1 MRKFLSL
8 FLGWT
13 FLMLTVTPALAQTFP
28 TANYFQQFASL
39 REIPTQL
46 PGPEGLRDYLV
57 DGKLRL
63 NLNEAIRLTL
73 LNSTEVRMN
82 QLEYESTRFAIQ
94 RAYQPFDPIL
104 NSNFGA
110 SRQTVPTY
118 SQLKSGMPT
127 YSDLSHQFLV
137 GYNQTFQ
144 TGTQYNVNFSSSRDS
159 SNSIFATFNPSIYSS
174 LNFSFTQPL
183 LRNRGLFPNR
193 APIVIAQR
201 NLKQSRSQFEASVN
215 LSIARAV
222 DQYWAVV
229 QARESLKVLQKSLEL
244 AEVTYRQNKRAL
256 ELGALPPLDIYRSES
271 QVASRRVGVIQAEYD
286 LKQSEDELRRTIGA
300 DLDPYFRVIDIEL
313 TEPVNAVGEL
323 LTVETQ
329 AALDQALGHRPELEA
344 LRQQLAND
352 DMSIQLAH
360 HRLQPELNL
369 TGFYSS
375 NGLGGNQ
382 IDTTTVPPTV
392 IAQGGFG
399 DSLSQIGSFDFPS
412 YGFNVQLNLP
422 VKNRAV
428 EADLGNALV
437 SKRRSLYVMRQLE
450 QEIGLEVRRAAHLLE
465 QAKLSMAAARIAR
478 DLSQKN
484 LEAEQRK
491 YELGAQPI
499 FFTLEAQTQ
508 LAQDEQNLVRSEIG
522 YQRSIAALD
531 RATAS
536 LLDRHRIQIAEPV
549 RESLR

>member
-1 MRKFLSL
+1 
-8 FLGWT
+8 
-13 FLMLTVTPALAQTFP
+13 
-28 TANYFQQFASL
+28 
-39 REIPTQL
+39 
-46 PGPEGLRDYLV
+46 V

-63 NLNEAIRLTL
+63 DLNNAIRLTL
-73 LNSTEVRMN
+73 LNNTEVRVN
-82 QLEYESTRFAIQ
+82 QLEYESLRFEIQ

-104 NSNFGA
+104 NSDFGA

-118 SQLKSGMPT
+118 SQLQSGMPT
-127 YSDLSHQFLV
+127 LSDLTHQFLV
-137 GYNQTFQ
+137 GYTQTFQ
-144 TGTQYNVNFSSSRDS
+144 TGTQYNVSFSSLRVST
-159 SNSIFATFNPSIYSS
+159 NSIFNTFNPSIYSS
-174 LNFSFTQPL
+174 LNFNFTQPL
-183 LRNRGLFPNR
+183 LRNRGLFPNQ

-201 NLKQSRSQFEASVN
+201 NLKQSRSQFEAQVN

-222 DQYWAVV
+222 EQYWMVV

-244 AEVTYRQNKRAL
+244 AEATYRHNKREL

-271 QVASRRVGVIQAEYD
+271 QVASRRVGVIQAEYEQ
-286 LKQSEDELRRTIGA
+286 KQAEDALRRTIGA
-300 DLDPYFRVIDIEL
+300 DLDPYFRVVDIEL
-313 TEPVNAVGEL
+313 TEPVDAGREL
-323 LTVETQ
+323 LSVDSQ
-329 AALDQALGHRPELEA
+329 QALEQALQHRPELEA

-352 DMSIQLAH
+352 DTGIQLAH

-375 NGLGGNQ
+375 FGLGGNQ
-382 IDTTTVPPTV
+382 IDTAAVPPAV
-392 IAQGGFG
+392 IARGGFG
-399 DSLSQIGSFDFPS
+399 DALSQIGSFDFPT

-422 VKNRAV
+422 VKNRAF

-437 SKRRSLYVMRQLE
+437 SKRRSLYLMRQLE
-450 QEIGLEVRRAAHLLE
+450 QEIGLEVRQAIHQLE
-465 QAKLSMAAARIAR
+465 EAKLSIAAARIAR

-522 YQRSIAALD
+522 YQRSVAALD
-531 RATAS
+531 QATAS
-536 LLDRHRIQIAEPV
+536 LLDRHRVQIAEPV
-549 RESLR
+549 KAPQ

>member
-1 MRKFLSL
+1 MRPTRFSFLLLWIILVVLS
-8 FLGWT
+8 
-13 FLMLTVTPALAQTFP
+13 TPFVLAQTFP
-28 TANYFQQFASL
+28 TPDYFRQFTAAQAV
-39 REIPTQL
+39 PVQL

-63 NLNEAIRLTL
+63 NLSDAIRLTL
-73 LNSTEVRMN
+73 LNNTEVRVN
-82 QLEYESTRFAIQ
+82 QLQYESARFAIQ

-104 NSNFGA
+104 NSGFVAG
-110 SRQTVPTY
+110 RQTVPTY
-118 SQLKSGMPT
+118 SQLTSGMPT
-127 YSDLSHQFLV
+127 LSALNQQFQL
-137 GYNQTFQ
+137 GYTQSFQ
-144 TGTQYNVNFSSSRDS
+144 TGTQYNLNLSASKNST
-159 SNSIFATFNPSIYSS
+159 NSIFATFNPSIYSS
-174 LNFSFTQPL
+174 LNFVFTQPL
-183 LRNRGLFPNR
+183 LRNRGFFPNR

-201 NLKQSRSQFEASVN
+201 SLKQSRSQFEAQIN
-215 LSIARAV
+215 FSIARVV

-229 QARESLKVLQKSLEL
+229 QARESLKVLRKSLEL
-244 AEVTYRQNKRAL
+244 AEATFKQNKRAL

-286 LKQSEDELRRTIGA
+286 LKQFEDELRRTVGA
-300 DLDPYFRVIDIEL
+300 DLDPSLRVLDVEL
-313 TEPVNAVGEL
+313 TEPVNTEGEL
-323 LTVETQ
+323 LNVDVQ
-329 AALDQALGHRPELEA
+329 KALEQALEHRPELEG

-352 DMSIQLAH
+352 DTGVQLAH

-382 IDTTTVPPTV
+382 IDTSVVPPVV
-392 IAQGGFG
+392 IARGGFG
-399 DSLSQIGSFDFPS
+399 DALSQIGSFDFPT
-412 YGFNVQLNLP
+412 YGFGVQLNLP

-437 SKRRSLYVMRQLE
+437 SKRRSLYLMRQLE
-450 QEIGLEVRRAAHLLE
+450 QEIGLEVRQAIHQLE
-465 QAKLSMAAARIAR
+465 QAKLSMSATRIAR

-522 YQRSIAALD
+522 YQRSVAALD

-536 LLDRHRIQIAEPV
+536 LLDRHRVEIADPV
-549 RESLR
+549 R

>member
-1 MRKFLSL
+1 MRRSFSL
-8 FLGWT
+8 FPGWV
-13 FLMLTVTPALAQTFP
+13 FLTLAVSPAFAQTFP
-28 TANYFQQFASL
+28 TRDYFHQFGAV
-39 REIPTQL
+39 RDVPVQL

-63 NLNEAIRLTL
+63 TLSNAIRLTL
-73 LNSTEVRMN
+73 LNNTEVRVN
-82 QLEYESTRFAIQ
+82 QLEYEITSFDIQ

-104 NSNFGA
+104 NSDFGT

-118 SQLKSGMPT
+118 SQLTSGMPT
-127 YSDLSHQFLV
+127 LSDLTHQFLV
-137 GYNQTFQ
+137 GYTQTFQ
-144 TGTQYNVNFSSSRDS
+144 TGTQYNVNFSSFRVST
-159 SNSIFATFNPSIYSS
+159 NSIFATFNPSIYSS

-183 LRNRGLFPNR
+183 LRNRGLFPNQ

-201 NLKQSRSQFEASVN
+201 NLKQSRSQFEAQVN

-222 DQYWAVV
+222 NQYWAVV

-244 AEVTYRQNKRAL
+244 AEATYRQNKRAL

-271 QVASRRVGVIQAEYD
+271 QVASRRVGVIQAEYEM
-286 LKQSEDELRRTIGA
+286 KQFEDEFRRTIGA
-300 DLDPYFRVIDIEL
+300 DLDAYFRVIDMEL
-313 TEPVNAVGEL
+313 TEPVSAGSEL
-323 LTVETQ
+323 LAVETQ
-329 AALDQALGHRPELEA
+329 KALEQALEHRPELEA

-352 DMSIQLAH
+352 DTGIQLAH

-375 NGLGGNQ
+375 FGLGGNQ
-382 IDTTTVPPTV
+382 IDPTAVPPVV
-392 IAQGGFG
+392 IARGGFG
-399 DSLSQIGSFDFPS
+399 DALSQIGSFDFPT

-422 VKNRAV
+422 VKNRAF

-437 SKRRSLYVMRQLE
+437 SKRRSLYLMRQLE
-450 QEIGLEVRRAAHLLE
+450 QEIGLEVRQAVHQLE
-465 QAKLSMAAARIAR
+465 EAKLSIAAARIAR

-522 YQRSIAALD
+522 YQRSVAALD
-531 RATAS
+531 QATAS
-536 LLDRHRIQIAEPV
+536 LLDRHRVQIAEPV
-549 RESLR
+549 KAPQ